1 MRDVLNSENNNTP
14 NTGAFN
20 AQVEELERINK
31 NVENELRIEKQ
42 KVSSIQLENQT
53 LKDKVKRLSENMK
66 SLKYKDLMESK
77 LNVTTENFNK
87 EIQNLEQT
95 LQRYMDDNKRL
106 TMEVSRRHDMTRNF
120 DNSMIQATVDNEKR
134 LLKAQNK
141 YTQLMKELV
150 EAKKKIS
157 DMEREKINDG
167 HGVPFNLDESQI
179 PFNPNQSQMKFG
191 SGVKKRQPDF
201 GKKQSPNDVTDLGL
215 TKFLNEDLSFIQ
227 EQPDYDSKQSMDPAF
242 NPQPNNPFGGQ
253 STNNL
258 AEYRKQKELE
268 SKLNSTVS
276 ERDNLRLEISNLNNQ
291 LSVMRSELKNKEDTT
306 NEKNLIRKLKI
317 ENEEIRKLAETLQKK
332 NLELVREKNSLRLKL
347 DDLERNKSDMSA
359 LDRSGLSM
367 VNKTAGFG
375 GSDLSSK
382 QIDNLKFKVKTLEK
396 TNLSLLKE
404 VRQYKDAN
412 NKSMM
417 SVKSNVT
424 NIEYTMLKEV
434 SFTHSKYFRRTPNS
448 RR

>member
-1 MRDVLNSENNNTP
+1 
-14 NTGAFN
+14 
-20 AQVEELERINK
+20 
-31 NVENELRIEKQ
+31 
-42 KVSSIQLENQT
+42 LENQT

-191 SGVKKRQPDF
+191 SGVKKR
-201 GKKQSPNDVTDLGL
+201 
-215 TKFLNEDLSFIQ
+215 
-227 EQPDYDSKQSMDPAF
+227 
-242 NPQPNNPFGGQ
+242 
-253 STNNL
+253 
-258 AEYRKQKELE
+258 
-268 SKLNSTVS
+268 
-276 ERDNLRLEISNLNNQ
+276 
-291 LSVMRSELKNKEDTT
+291 
-306 NEKNLIRKLKI
+306 
-317 ENEEIRKLAETLQKK
+317 
-332 NLELVREKNSLRLKL
+332 
-347 DDLERNKSDMSA
+347 
-359 LDRSGLSM
+359 
-367 VNKTAGFG
+367 
-375 GSDLSSK
+375 
-382 QIDNLKFKVKTLEK
+382 
-396 TNLSLLKE
+396 
-404 VRQYKDAN
+404 
-412 NKSMM
+412 
-417 SVKSNVT
+417 
-424 NIEYTMLKEV
+424 
-434 SFTHSKYFRRTPNS
+434 
-448 RR
+448 